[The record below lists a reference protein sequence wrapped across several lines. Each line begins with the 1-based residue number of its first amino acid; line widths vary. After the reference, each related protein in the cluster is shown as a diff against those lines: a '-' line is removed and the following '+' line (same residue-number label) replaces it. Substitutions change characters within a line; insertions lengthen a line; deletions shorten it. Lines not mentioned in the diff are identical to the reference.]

1 MSTYRKIHGRSIQAV
16 TTDPTGDVTEGQV
29 WYNSNSQTFK
39 SVINTQAWSSAAPIT
54 TPRFNMGSGAN
65 APVTAGLV
73 FGGSGK
79 STATE
84 EYNGSGWATGGNLGT
99 GRYELPGFGIQTA
112 AVGAGGYASPS
123 PGNKALV
130 EEYNGSSWS
139 EVTNLPTAQRGMAC
153 FGTQTAGVVAG
164 GVSTTANLTTSF
176 EYDGTNWTSGGTL
189 PSGTDRTTSAGAGIL
204 TAGLIAAGDTRV
216 SFEYVGTNFTAGPS
230 TASDHDGG
238 VDTGVQTSAVV
249 FGGFT
254 SPGSGRITATETYDG
269 TSFTTSPATMATG
282 RYGLGRG
289 GNNGTS
295 AFAAGGDTN
304 PGTVTSTEEYNSSIN
319 VITAGAFSSLPTLN
333 SARWGAGAAG
343 TKAAGI
349 VFGGRN
355 PSISTDLALSEEYNG
370 SSWSEGPDLGQARRV
385 MGRGTGTQTAAL
397 AHGGHYGSPST
408 RYKVA
413 EEYDGSSWTNG
424 GTSTNAHDGTMQIG
438 TQTAAASCG
447 GYDGTNMNKTEEYNG
462 TSFSS
467 ANTMTYSAY
476 LGAAA
481 GPQTAAVVFAGGFP
495 AVNNSNEYDGTNWT
509 SGNTTL
515 KTNYGIAGNGGNGSQ
530 TEAIGAGG
538 YTPGPVYFSS
548 VETYNGTTFATA
560 PSLGTARSELPSAGP
575 NSSFFVAGGLLS
587 TGSGSNLVEEFT
599 PESSALNVKTLTQS

>member
-1 MSTYRKIHGRSIQAV
+1 MATYEEIYGKRVKEFDS
-16 TTDPTGDVTEGQV
+16 DPTLDSSYEGQV
-29 WYNSNSQTFK
+29 WYDK
-39 SVINTQAWSSAAPIT
+39 SSGTLRSVVSFGAWSSGSPLATARFSLAGAGTQTAAL
-54 TPRFNMGSGAN
+54 A
-65 APVTAGLV
+65 
-73 FGGSGK
+73 FGGKEPSVSNK
-79 STATE
+79 TE
-84 EYNGSGWATGGNLGT
+84 EYNGSGWSTGGNLGT
-99 GRYELPGFGIQTA
+99 AVYILGGAGSQTAGLGFG
-112 AVGAGGYASPS
+112 GYR
-123 PGNKALV
+123 PGNTNAT
-130 EEYNGSSWS
+130 EEYNGSSW
-139 EVTNLPTAQRGMAC
+139 TASNTM
-153 FGTQTAGVVAG
+153 GTARRSLMGAGIQTAALGAG
-164 GVSTTANLTTSF
+164 GNSTTTNVNLTEEYDGTSWTAVNTMGTGRAELGGSGLQTAALAVGAGSPNAQVE
-176 EYDGTNWTSGGTL
+176 EYDGTNWSTGGDLNTGR
-189 PSGTDRTTSAGAGIL
+189 SIA
-204 TAGLIAAGDTRV
+204 TATGPQ
-216 SFEYVGTNFTAGPS
+216 TANLAFGPS
-230 TASDHDGG
+230 ADCE
-238 VDTGVQTSAVV
+238 A
-249 FGGFT
+249 
-254 SPGSGRITATETYDG
+254 YDG
-269 TSFTTSPATMATG
+269 TSWTAQPDM
-282 RYGLGRG
+282 
-289 GNNGTS
+289 GTS
-295 AFAAGGDTN
+295 RGSMGGGMQSPNTASIGFGGS
-304 PGTVTSTEEYNSSIN
+304 PGAKADTEEFTNSIN

-397 AHGGHYGSPST
+397 AHGGHYSSPST

-447 GYDGTNMNKTEEYNG
+447 GYDGTNMNETEEYNG

-476 LGAAA
+476 MGAAA

-548 VETYNGTTFATA
+548 VETYDGTTFATA

-599 PESSALNVKTLTQS
+599 PESSVITAKTLTSS